1 MAKSKTEPS
10 PVEKD
15 SKKSEISKPD
25 NSKMV
30 TKPVTGS
37 TTESKSSDDAVKSKL
52 RSILSE
58 NPDLENK
65 TPTKDDNIV
74 SPATRALL
82 SRDKKKAEKT
92 TPPPPPS
99 KLTKPDDKE
108 KQARKS
114 ISLTSLIKGKGAV
127 FRRTYVQRKKNWHLG
142 FILKLNWMMVN
153 LENST

>member
-1 MAKSKTEPS
+1 
-10 PVEKD
+10 
-15 SKKSEISKPD
+15 
-25 NSKMV
+25 MV

-127 FRRTYVQRKKNWHLG
+127 FRRTYVQRKKIKDLFG
-142 FILKLNWMMVN
+142 I
-153 LENST
+153 